1 MNIPGVNVQFPIP
14 EDIRIWPDMTLHQKT
29 NQSIWKLAHG
39 TKVLKVTSSIV
50 NRGSVGRIKKDV
62 NFLLHVVHA
71 YCEHIKYVGLMG
83 GNIEHLQL
91 PVAY

>member
-1 MNIPGVNVQFPIP
+1 MHH
-14 EDIRIWPDMTLHQKT
+14 R
-29 NQSIWKLAHG
+29 KLAHG

-50 NRGSVGRIKKDV
+50 NRGSVGRIKKDE
-62 NFLLHVVHA
+62 NFLLHVRVVHA
-71 YCEHIKYVGLMG
+71 YSDRIKYVGLLR